1 VDRDSAGQISGLDH
15 ETEHMHQIET
25 LMHIAIEEARIS
37 LREGNSGFGAVI
49 TKGRDVISKAHD
61 TDKTSG
67 DPTQHAEIPKL
78 RFSRNY
84 DKLRPYSNYCEEM
97 IILDA

>member
-1 VDRDSAGQISGLDH
+1 
-15 ETEHMHQIET
+15 
-25 LMHIAIEEARIS
+25 MHIAIEEARIS

-67 DPTQHAEIPKL
+67 DPTQHAEMKVIRSAAAKLGQDLSDCVLVISVQPLKPVKYLILIPA
-78 RFSRNY
+78 S
-84 DKLRPYSNYCEEM
+84 SAA
-97 IILDA
+97 I